1 MCGRIKKRSNMQ
13 KYKGVPKA
21 KIEKARLNHSRK
33 KNCKCNPNPSSETSK
48 LRNRD
53 EMFERI
59 IICLL
64 LLL

>member
-33 KNCKCNPNPSSETSK
+33 KTVSVILIPLVKPVN
-48 LRNRD
+48 
-53 EMFERI
+53 
-59 IICLL
+59 
-64 LLL
+64 